1 MTLTHSILSGD
12 RLALARLLTQV
23 ENLTADGRAAL
34 AALFPYSGKAHLV
47 GVTGAPGTG
56 KSTLVNRLALH
67 FRGQNVRVAI
77 VAIDPSSPFTGGAVL
92 GDRVRMRDLSGDP
105 GVFIRSMA
113 SRGSLG
119 GLAQSTAGVVQIFD
133 AAGYEI
139 ILIETVGA
147 GQGEVDIARLAHTT
161 LVVEAPGLGDDI
173 QAIKAGILEIADILV
188 INKAD
193 RPGVENAEKSLKSM
207 LDLAHPSPRVY
218 RHHGSLLQSPSAQ
231 VGSPGAGKAAA
242 DGSEQVR
249 NIWVPPI
256 QNTISTDGTGIP
268 ELAGQIR
275 KHAEYLHLSGGWA
288 ARDQARLASELELI
302 LQQRLVDQ
310 FHARQPETR
319 YNEIL
324 QQVFNRSLSPWEA
337 VSVLTDANAPN
348 GSSRGREK

>member
-1 MTLTHSILSGD
+1 MTLTESVLNGD

-23 ENLTADGRAAL
+23 ENLTPDGRLAL
-34 AALFPYSGKAHLV
+34 ATLFPHSGKAHLI

-67 FRGQNVRVAI
+67 YRSRQRRVAV
-77 VAIDPSSPFTGGAVL
+77 VAVDPSSPFTGGAVL
-92 GDRVRMRDLSGDP
+92 GDRVRMKDLSGDS

-119 GLAQSTAGVVQIFD
+119 GLAQSTAGVVQVFD

-193 RPGVENAEKSLKSM
+193 RPGVESTEKALKSM
-207 LDLAHPSPRVY
+207 LDLAHPAPRVY
-218 RHHGSLLQSPSAQ
+218 LHHGRQLMAPAPATQEQ
-231 VGSPGAGKAAA
+231 PG
-242 DGSEQVR
+242 ER
-249 NIWVPPI
+249 ERLWIPPI
-256 QNTISTDGTGIP
+256 QKTVSTDGKGIP
-268 ELAGQIR
+268 ELAERIDQ
-275 KHAEYLHLSGGWA
+275 HAEFLRATGGWA
-288 ARDQARLASELELI
+288 ARDQARLARELELI
-302 LQQRLVDQ
+302 LQQILVDQ
-310 FHARQPETR
+310 FRARQPETR
-319 YNEIL
+319 YNEVL
-324 QQVFNRSLSPWEA
+324 QQVFSRSLSPWEA
-337 VSVLTDANAPN
+337 AAILTDAD
-348 GSSRGREK
+348 GSGAAGDASQPGRKA